1 VRYAFI
7 SDQRHYHA
15 LAVLCRVLRVS
26 RSGYYSWLHR
36 DPSVRAQED
45 QELLHQIQRVHS
57 EHRGHSGAL
66 KTWRV
71 LQLQGVACGKHQV
84 ARLRRQHGIVARRRK
99 RYLATSRSK
108 YNKWQAPNLLQRN
121 FTVDQ
126 PDLVW
131 VGDVT
136 HVPTREGWLFLAIQ
150 IDLYARQV
158 VGWAMHQHNNAQL
171 LLDALD
177 MAIAHREVQPGLI
190 HHSDQGRPYAAKQY
204 RQRLAEAEMVQ
215 SMSRKGDCWDNAV
228 AESFFATLE
237 FELIEQQVFESRTA
251 AKAAI
256 FEFIEVFYNRQ
267 RSHQTLGYKTPLRVE
282 QEYRLV
288 A

>member
-7 SDQRHYHA
+7 YDQRRYHA
-15 LAVLCRVLRVS
+15 LSVLCKVLRVS
-26 RSGYYSWLHR
+26 RSGYYSWLQQAP
-36 DPSVRAQED
+36 DTKVQAD
-45 QELLHQIQRVHS
+45 QVLLQQIQRVHS

-71 LQLQGVACGKHQV
+71 LQLQGIACGKHRV
-84 ARLRRQHGIVARRRK
+84 ARLRQLHDIVAKRRK
-99 RYLATSRSK
+99 RYLANSRSK
-108 YNKWQAPNLLQRN
+108 YKFWQAPNLLRRN
-121 FTVDQ
+121 FSIDQ
-126 PDLVW
+126 PDRVW

-136 HVPTREGWLFLAIQ
+136 HVPTREGWLFLAVQ
-150 IDLYARQV
+150 VDLYSRQV
-158 VGWAMHQHNNAQL
+158 VGWAMSRHNNAGL

-177 MAIAHREVQPGLI
+177 MAIAQRGVHPGLI
-190 HHSDQGRPYAAKQY
+190 HHSDQGRPYAAKAY
-204 RQRLAEAEMVQ
+204 RQRMAEAKMRP
-215 SMSRKGDCWDNAV
+215 SMSRLGNCWDNAV

-237 FELIEQQVFESRTA
+237 FELIEQQVFSSRKA
-251 AKAAI
+251 ATTAI

-267 RSHQTLGYKTPLRVE
+267 RAHQTLGYKTPIQVE

>member
-1 VRYAFI
+1 MRYAFI
-7 SDQRHYHA
+7 SAQRRYHT
-15 LAVLCRVLRVS
+15 LTDLCRVLKVS
-26 RSGYYSWLHR
+26 RAGYYSWLSR
-36 DPSVRAQED
+36 APSSQKADQDLLQE
-45 QELLHQIQRVHS
+45 IRRVHG

-71 LQLQGVACGKHQV
+71 LQMQGVTCGKHQV
-84 ARLRRQHGIVARRRK
+84 ARLRQQYDIVAKRRK

-108 YNKWQAPNLLQRN
+108 YNKWQAPNLLRRH
-121 FTVDQ
+121 FTVAR
-126 PDLVW
+126 PDRVW

-136 HVPTREGWLFLAIQ
+136 HVPTREGWLFLAVQ
-150 IDLYARQV
+150 IDLYSRQV
-158 VGWAMHQHNNAQL
+158 VGWAMHQHNNAEL
-171 LLDALD
+171 LLSALD
-177 MAIAHREVQPGLI
+177 MAIAHREVHPGLI
-190 HHSDQGRPYAAKQY
+190 HHSDQGRPYAAKLY

-215 SMSRKGDCWDNAV
+215 SMSRLGNCWDNAV

-237 FELIEQQVFESRTA
+237 FELIEQQVFITRKA
-251 AKAAI
+251 AQTAI

-267 RSHQTLGYKTPLRVE
+267 RSHQTLDYKTPLKVE